1 MAGKEQR
8 KQAVRRWKFE
18 KPQLGQVQS
27 PGRGR
32 FFDGGKGVRSGG
44 PPGGWEPAARSRT
57 RDFDGAVIESTA
69 VHAERFGGLGV
80 GIVSDVTLGLV
91 HCCSEV

>member
-1 MAGKEQR
+1 MAGNEQR

-44 PPGGWEPAARSRT
+44 PPGG
-57 RDFDGAVIESTA
+57 
-69 VHAERFGGLGV
+69 
-80 GIVSDVTLGLV
+80 
-91 HCCSEV
+91 